1 VKVTCHWLVGPTPT
15 TRAGVTW
22 KAMSLTAE
30 GRRRRARAA
39 ALRRHHPDKP
49 ELAADDQRALKVD
62 RAEKLV
68 RELVDTFPPLT
79 AEQRG
84 RLALLLQGGGGD
96 AA

>member
-1 VKVTCHWLVGPTPT
+1 
-15 TRAGVTW
+15 
-22 KAMSLTAE
+22 
-30 GRRRRARAA
+30 
-39 ALRRHHPDKP
+39 
-49 ELAADDQRALKVD
+49 LAADDQRALKVD